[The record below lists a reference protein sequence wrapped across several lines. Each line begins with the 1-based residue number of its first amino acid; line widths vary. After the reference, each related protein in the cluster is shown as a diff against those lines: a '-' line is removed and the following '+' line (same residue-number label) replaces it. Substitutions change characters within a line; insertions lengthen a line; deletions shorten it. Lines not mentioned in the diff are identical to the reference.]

1 MLGGRS
7 IQLARVFGIRIGVNP
22 SWFIVLFLIIWSL
35 SDQYKDAFPGHDS
48 KSFALAT
55 VSALLLFFCV
65 ILHELG
71 HALVAMRNR
80 IRIIGIDL
88 WLFGGI
94 ATMADEPQT
103 PGVAFRITA
112 AGPIVTVLIAG
123 GCWLIGI
130 AGWGLQPFWHSVL
143 LDERFGYSSV
153 EVLFGY
159 LAFINTLL
167 LVFNLLPAFP
177 LDGGNIVRA
186 IAWWRTGDR
195 LRGTR
200 IAARLGR
207 VFGYLIVAAGV
218 YVIIQWS
225 SIIGGIWFII
235 MGNFLAQAARST
247 EMQTRITS
255 HLDGLSVADVM
266 DHEPVAVP
274 SETKLDRALDEFFL
288 RYRWQWFPVIDRA
301 GRFLG
306 LVLAGERGRGARG
319 SAPRPDRGRGGEP
332 RRRGLAARAH
342 RRAAGGAAG
351 LRGPPHAG
359 SADGR
364 RLGGRAAGS
373 GDAGAGPAGAPD
385 TGAHVVRSTEERKY
399 GRTGPQR
406 LMESVLRTSVLRNP
420 KCIA

>member
-35 SDQYKDAFPGHDS
+35 SDQYKGAFPGHDS

-80 IRIIGIDL
+80 IRIIGIEL

-103 PGVAFRITA
+103 PGAAFRITA
-112 AGPIVTVLIAG
+112 AGPIVTALIAG
-123 GCWLIGI
+123 ACWLIGI

-186 IAWWRTGDR
+186 VAWWRTGDR

-306 LVLAGERGRGARG
+306 LVLRENVDEVPEDQRH
-319 SAPRPDRGRGGEP
+319 DRTVDEVVSR
-332 RRRGLAARAH
+332 
-342 RRAAGGAAG
+342 
-351 LRGPPHAG
+351 
-359 SADGR
+359 D
-364 RLGGRAAGS
+364 AAGS
-373 GDAGAGPAGAPD
+373 LRVRTDAPLEVLLGSEGLRTLGA
-385 TGAHVVRSTEERKY
+385 
-399 GRTGPQR
+399 
-406 LMESVLRTSVLRNP
+406 LMAVDSEGVLRGVVTLEQVRRALQIP
-420 KCIA
+420 APT

>member
-1 MLGGRS
+1 VLGGRS

-35 SDQYKDAFPGHDS
+35 SDQYKSAFPGHDS

-55 VSALLLFFCV
+55 ASALLLFFCV

-94 ATMADEPQT
+94 ATMADEPET
-103 PGVAFRITA
+103 PGAAFRITA
-112 AGPIVTVLIAG
+112 AGPLVTAVIAG

-130 AGWGLQPFWHSVL
+130 SGWGASPFWHAVA

-153 EVLFGY
+153 EVLLGY

-186 IAWWRTGDR
+186 VAWWRTGDR

-207 VFGYLIVAAGV
+207 IFGYLIVAAGV
-218 YVIIQWS
+218 FIAVYYK
-225 SIIGGIWFII
+225 SIFGGIWFVI
-235 MGNFLAQAARST
+235 MGQFLAQAARST
-247 EMQTRITS
+247 EMQTRITT
-255 HLDGLSVADVM
+255 HLDGLHVADVM
-266 DHEPVAVP
+266 DHEPVTVP
-274 SETKLDRALDEFFL
+274 SDLTLDRALDEYFL
-288 RYRWQWFPVIDRA
+288 RYRWQWFPVTDPA
-301 GRFLG
+301 GRFVG
-306 LVLAGERGRGARG
+306 LVLRENVDDVPEEQRHFRTVGDVMSRDAGDALRVRTDAPLEVLLGSEGLRTLGALMAVDAEGVLRGVVTL
-319 SAPRPDRGRGGEP
+319 EQV
-332 RRRGLAARAH
+332 
-342 RRAAGGAAG
+342 RRA
-351 LRGPPHAG
+351 LQI
-359 SADGR
+359 
-364 RLGGRAAGS
+364 
-373 GDAGAGPAGAPD
+373 PAP
-385 TGAHVVRSTEERKY
+385 T
-399 GRTGPQR
+399 
-406 LMESVLRTSVLRNP
+406 
-420 KCIA
+420 

>member
-1 MLGGRS
+1 MPGGRS

-22 SWFIVLFLIIWSL
+22 SWFIVLFLIIWTL
-35 SDQYKDAFPGHDS
+35 SDQYKSAFPGHDS
-48 KSFALAT
+48 KAFALAT
-55 VSALLLFFCV
+55 ASALLLFFCV

-71 HALVAMRNR
+71 HALTAMHYR
-80 IRIIGIDL
+80 IRIAGIDL

-94 ATMADEPQT
+94 ATMTEEPPT
-103 PGVAFRITA
+103 PRAAFNISA
-112 AGPIVTVLIAG
+112 AGPAVTAALSAF
-123 GCWLIGI
+123 CWAVGFI
-130 AGWGLQPFWHSVL
+130 GWGTHGFWHSVI
-143 LDERFGYSSV
+143 LDEGVGYSSV
-153 EVLFGY
+153 EVLLGY

-186 IAWWRTGDR
+186 VAWWRTGDR

-306 LVLAGERGRGARG
+306 LVLRENVDEVPEDQRH
-319 SAPRPDRGRGGEP
+319 DR
-332 RRRGLAARAH
+332 
-342 RRAAGGAAG
+342 
-351 LRGPPHAG
+351 
-359 SADGR
+359 
-364 RLGGRAAGS
+364 
-373 GDAGAGPAGAPD
+373 
-385 TGAHVVRSTEERKY
+385 TV
-399 GRTGPQR
+399 
-406 LMESVLRTSVLRNP
+406 
-420 KCIA
+420 

>member
-35 SDQYKDAFPGHDS
+35 SDQYKGAFPGHDS

-80 IRIIGIDL
+80 IRIIGIEL

-103 PGVAFRITA
+103 PGAAFRITV
-112 AGPIVTVLIAG
+112 AGPIVTALLAG

-130 AGWGLQPFWHSVL
+130 AGWGLHPFWHSVV

-186 IAWWRTGDR
+186 VAWWRTGDR

-306 LVLAGERGRGARG
+306 LVLRENVDEVPEDQRH
-319 SAPRPDRGRGGEP
+319 DRTVDEVVSR
-332 RRRGLAARAH
+332 
-342 RRAAGGAAG
+342 
-351 LRGPPHAG
+351 
-359 SADGR
+359 D
-364 RLGGRAAGS
+364 AAGS
-373 GDAGAGPAGAPD
+373 LRVRTDAPLEVLLGSEGLRTLGA
-385 TGAHVVRSTEERKY
+385 
-399 GRTGPQR
+399 
-406 LMESVLRTSVLRNP
+406 LMAVDSEGVLRGVVTLEQVRRALQIP
-420 KCIA
+420 APT